1 MAEVKL
7 TELDKSYDNGKSF
20 VLKNIN
26 LHINDGEFIAFVGPS
41 GCGKST
47 LLRMICGLEDITSGL
62 LELDG
67 ERSNEMPPNERRVGM
82 VFQSYALYPHM
93 TVRENMEF
101 GLKLAKAD
109 KAEINRRV
117 DQAAKMLQ
125 LEKLM
130 ERKPKALSG
139 GQRQRVA
146 IGRSIVQEPRLF
158 LFDEPLSN
166 LDVALRVQMRQELA
180 FLHTRLKTTAIYVT
194 HDQVEAMTLAD
205 RIVVLSPLADGA
217 QTNLEQVGAPLE
229 LYHNPCNLFVAS
241 FIGSPKM
248 NFFRATIVAS
258 GASETRIK
266 LECGTELTV
275 CNDTRYANP
284 GDKVTLGIRP
294 QDVLPQ
300 DSNIGGKN
308 WITGT
313 IETIE
318 RLGNESFVYLKHP
331 DSHEAFIARIEDSMR
346 RERGS
351 DFRVGVPA
359 QNCHLFDA
367 HGKAFKRTQSPKFD

>member
-7 TELDKSYDNGKSF
+7 TDLDKSYDNGKSF

-26 LHINDGEFIAFVGPS
+26 LHIEDGEFVAFVGPS

-47 LLRMICGLEDITSGL
+47 LLRMICGLEDISSGL
-62 LELDG
+62 LELGG
-67 ERSNEMPPNERRVGM
+67 ERANEMPPNERRVGM

-93 TVRENMEF
+93 SVRENMEF
-101 GLKLAKAD
+101 GLKLAKVD

-117 DQAAKMLQ
+117 AEAAKMLQ
-125 LEKLM
+125 LEKLL
-130 ERKPKALSG
+130 ERRPKALSG

-180 FLHTRLKTTAIYVT
+180 RLRARLKTTSIYVT

-248 NFFRATIVAS
+248 NFFRATIVVS
-258 GASETRIK
+258 GQSESKIK

-275 CNDTRYANP
+275 CNDTSSASV

-294 QDVLPQ
+294 QDVLKQ
-300 DSNIGGKN
+300 DSNDAGEN

-318 RLGNESFVYLKHP
+318 RLGNESFVYMKHP
-331 DSHEAFIARIEDSMR
+331 DIHEAFIARIEDSMR
-346 RERGS
+346 RECGS
-351 DFRVGVPA
+351 EFRVGVPA
-359 QNCHLFDA
+359 ENCHLFDA
-367 HGKAFKRTQSPKFD
+367 NGRVFKRTQSPKFD

>member
-7 TELDKSYDNGKSF
+7 AHLDKSFDGGKTF

-26 LHINDGEFIAFVGPS
+26 LQIDDGEFIAFVGPS

-47 LLRMICGLEDITSGL
+47 LLRMICGLEDISAGTI
-62 LELDG
+62 ELDG
-67 ERSNEMPPNERRVGM
+67 EGVNDMPPNERRVGM

-93 TVRENMEF
+93 TVRDNMAF
-101 GLKLAKAD
+101 GLKLAKFS

-117 DQAAKMLQ
+117 DEAAKVLQ
-125 LEKLM
+125 LAALLD
-130 ERKPKALSG
+130 RKPKSLSG

-166 LDVALRVQMRQELA
+166 LDVSLRVQMRQELSK
-180 FLHTRLKTTAIYVT
+180 LHHNLKTTAVYVT

-205 RIVVLSPLADGA
+205 RIVVLSPLVEGA
-217 QTNLEQVGAPLE
+217 ASNLEQVGAPLE

-248 NFFRATIVAS
+248 NFFRATIVES
-258 GASETRIK
+258 GLNESKIK
-266 LECGTELTV
+266 LDCGTYLRV
-275 CNDTRYANP
+275 YNDTHNANV

-294 QDVLPQ
+294 QDVLSHEQ
-300 DSNIGGKN
+300 AVGAENC
-308 WITGT
+308 ITGT
-313 IETIE
+313 IDTVE
-318 RLGNESFVYLKHP
+318 RLGNESFIYLNHP
-331 DSHEAFIARIEDSMR
+331 DIHESFIVGVEDSMR
-346 RERGS
+346 RELGAQ
-351 DFRVGVPA
+351 FHVGIPA
-359 QNCHLFDA
+359 ENCHLFDA
-367 HGKAFKRTQSPKFD
+367 NGEAFPRNQVAAFD

>member
-7 TELDKSYDNGKSF
+7 TKLNKSYDGGKTF
-20 VLKNIN
+20 VLKNID
-26 LHINDGEFIAFVGPS
+26 LLIKDGEFTAFVGPS

-47 LLRMICGLEDITSGL
+47 LLRMICGLEEISSGD
-62 LELDG
+62 LELEGTRVND
-67 ERSNEMPPNERRVGM
+67 MPPNERRVGM

-93 TVRENMEF
+93 TVRENMAF
-101 GLKLAKAD
+101 GLKLAKMSKD
-109 KAEINRRV
+109 EINQRV
-117 DQAAKMLQ
+117 EEAARSLQ
-125 LEKLM
+125 LTHLLD
-130 ERKPKALSG
+130 RKPKAMSG

-180 FLHTRLKTTAIYVT
+180 RLHNRLQTTSIYVT

-205 RIVVLSPLADGA
+205 RIVVLSPLAEGA
-217 QTNLEQVGAPLE
+217 ETNLEQVGAPLE

-248 NFFRATIVAS
+248 NFFSAS
-258 GASETRIK
+258 LLETGEEQSRVK
-266 LECGTELTV
+266 LDCGTELTV
-275 CNDTRYANP
+275 FNNTSSAKV

-294 QDVLPQ
+294 QDVL
-300 DSNIGGKN
+300 NHEEECGAGN
-308 WITGT
+308 CITGT

-318 RLGNESFVYLKHP
+318 RLGNESFIYLKHP
-331 DSHEAFIARIEDSMR
+331 DIQEAFIVRVEDSRR
-346 RERGS
+346 REPES
-351 DFRVGVPA
+351 AFRVGVPA
-359 QNCHLFDA
+359 ENCHLFNEA
-367 HGKAFKRTQSPKFD
+367 GQAYPRTRSPRFD